1 MDKTVIAFNKEV
13 WRIAW
18 KGIKHNFVT
27 YFVLLTI
34 ALCALATIIL
44 IPMAIRFLIGMHEML
59 IVEGK
64 IDYRKLLSQVDDDK
78 NYFKTLLV
86 VIVELAAIVGGTIML
101 IVPGVVIALS
111 LVPVNYLLYKQMNP
125 TISTLIPASV
135 AKMQGQ
141 KTRLFLSL
149 LIPGIGFGI
158 VLAILGVGIFYLNMI
173 SPFLTIPLWLIMI
186 AISAFATMYF
196 LIMVVAFARTV
207 CEEQT
212 QPTLLA

>member
-1 MDKTVIAFNKEV
+1 
-13 WRIAW
+13 
-18 KGIKHNFVT
+18 
-27 YFVLLTI
+27 
-34 ALCALATIIL
+34 
-44 IPMAIRFLIGMHEML
+44 
-59 IVEGK
+59 
-64 IDYRKLLSQVDDDK
+64 
-78 NYFKTLLV
+78 
-86 VIVELAAIVGGTIML
+86 
-101 IVPGVVIALS
+101 ALS

-158 VLAILGVGIFYLNMI
+158 VLAILSVGIFFLNLI

-186 AISAFATMYF
+186 AVSAFATMYF
-196 LIMVVAFARTV
+196 LIMVVAFARAV

-212 QPTLLA
+212 QPTLSA